1 MELTRKLRKRS
12 DAKADREWSTVRC
25 RWRPYSALHGDP
37 PPIGE
42 RVEVFTT
49 HSTSY
54 VGRFEADGSSV
65 RFVPRKRGL
74 SRDERITFYRL
85 IDDVA

>member
-1 MELTRKLRKRS
+1 MKALPKLRKRS
-12 DAKADREWSTVRC
+12 DAKADREWFRVRC
-25 RWRPYSALHGDP
+25 PWRPYSALRGDSTP
-37 PPIGE
+37 VGE

-65 RFVPRKRGL
+65 RFVPRKRGP

-85 IDDVA
+85 IDDVT

>member
-1 MELTRKLRKRS
+1 MKLLPKRS
-12 DAKADREWSTVRC
+12 DGEAEREWFRDPC
-25 RWRPYSALHGDP
+25 PWRVYSALRGDSA
-37 PPIGE
+37 PIGE

-65 RFVPRKRGL
+65 RFVPRKRDL

-85 IDDVA
+85 IRP